1 MPGSWRV
8 MPGEHLP
15 PEAEAHRKHV
25 GPELPLTGLCSQW
38 WGPSARRWKAKVI
51 ILAHLKKKTRC
62 YFCIRKEWRLVCSA
76 QISGL
81 FGGADNLIFGRRDAS
96 RSLDVAWCRGLC
108 PWKMSLY
115 KWTGHQAAVR
125 LMLQVLLGRGR
136 VREKPPTWAALVCLG
151 KDTQKN
157 LKSYSWQ
164 KQVY

>member
-1 MPGSWRV
+1 MKSDARGASPTWSWGSQKTRRPRV
-8 MPGEHLP
+8 TTDRTMLP
-15 PEAEAHRKHV
+15 MMRSFSKKMKSKSDHS
-25 GPELPLTGLCSQW
+25 GPFE
-38 WGPSARRWKAKVI
+38 
-51 ILAHLKKKTRC
+51 KKKTRC

-136 VREKPPTWAALVCLG
+136 VREKPPAWAALVCLG

-157 LKSYSWQ
+157 LKSYPWQ